1 VDGQNIDVKCWVN
14 GELRQNSNTKQLIFD
29 IPTLIET
36 LSAGI
41 ELQPGDVIA
50 TGTPAGVGIGFNPP
64 KFLQTGDVIRI
75 EIENVGVLENEVGE

>member
-1 VDGQNIDVKCWVN
+1 MMRQRFAKFWVN
-14 GELRQNSNTKQLIFD
+14 GELRQNSNTSKLIFD

-50 TGTPAGVGIGFNPP
+50 TGTLAGVGIGFTPP
-64 KFLQTGDVIRI
+64 RFLKKGDVIR
-75 EIENVGVLENEVGE
+75 IENVGVLENELGE